1 MPTHPTAASAL
12 FLAAIVAD
20 ALGALLDPRIAAP
33 ATLRGTGLVLAACFS
48 APVLC
53 NPKRG
58 VHGAWQRPLIG
69 ACLLLA
75 AMLGLHTGDTGVRA
89 ADALYTLLVGY
100 SCVWLF
106 GAGGVDE
113 QGKSADPNALEHAVR
128 ASASM
133 LSAGLLLYASLRV
146 LRAGLVHAAEVD
158 GAVVAPAAHL
168 AGNVS
173 ASGPRFT
180 ARAYAHASETSTLS
194 AAFGGSVGI
203 GAALVLAA
211 NAPHLRFGLEA
222 VSLQLAVGG
231 PRPPRRRR
239 HAAAEQQTQLPTL
252 GAGTCAGA
260 AGDCSAA
267 AEGRRFAVANT
278 PSDALWLL
286 ALGLAVL
293 ALPTRRRR
301 AGAALG
307 AIADGSVPWGAALF
321 GVLVVFVA
329 ALVHC
334 TFVGP
339 QAYVDAVALA
349 VLGGAAWA
357 LAVDLWS
364 GAAVGAIGYVVF
376 LVLASEELGPCAVFS
391 QLTNVSLACLVGA
404 LVLLLLLDAT
414 TLLCVFG
421 WYPTARAVL
430 AVAGT
435 SIALLLLL
443 ASSCLTLAYSGQL
456 FAENATGLPPARQAL
471 KWLLQHQLP
480 LLAWAPVFATA
491 EVGLRVL
498 SPRVYRLV
506 WIGAAVDVAIV
517 YAIVLAALGV
527 EAPALAYVDAAPFA
541 VAAGGVAVVPWLLC
555 GRL

>member
-1 MPTHPTAASAL
+1 
-12 FLAAIVAD
+12 
-20 ALGALLDPRIAAP
+20 
-33 ATLRGTGLVLAACFS
+33 
-48 APVLC
+48 
-53 NPKRG
+53 
-58 VHGAWQRPLIG
+58 
-69 ACLLLA
+69 
-75 AMLGLHTGDTGVRA
+75 MLGLHTGDTGVRA

-222 VSLQLAVGG
+222 VSLQLAVAA
-231 PRPPRRRR
+231 PS
-239 HAAAEQQTQLPTL
+239 AAAAAAVATLAASEQQTQLPTL
-252 GAGTCAGA
+252 FGAGTCAGA

-376 LVLASEELGPCAVFS
+376 LVLASEELGPFAVFS

-443 ASSCLTLAYSGQL
+443 AKLVSDARVQRTALCR
-456 FAENATGLPPARQAL
+456 ERDRPATG
-471 KWLLQHQLP
+471 
-480 LLAWAPVFATA
+480 ATSA
-491 EVGLRVL
+491 Q
-498 SPRVYRLV
+498 
-506 WIGAAVDVAIV
+506 VA
-517 YAIVLAALGV
+517 
-527 EAPALAYVDAAPFA
+527 APASAAAPCVGSGVRDGRGRAAGA
-541 VAAGGVAVVPWLLC
+541 VAARVSARVDRSRGRRCHRVRHRSGRAGCRGAGAGVRGRGAVCRGGGGRGGRAVAALRAAVTRSHISRNRSDPVAPSDPVVTPRSLPGVRKQPCCDGIAVSCLVPSVL
-555 GRL
+555 R